1 MLDTTNYDKL
11 GSLKD
16 LSYSDHDVLVLKSG
30 KDSVAALRQKLE
42 DTSAQMAHA
51 MEGEALIAAQQSLS
65 TLNEELAQQERL
77 IDAFIGHHER
87 ARESMRRAIAAY
99 DELPRRLVDR
109 TTEQTLYAEDRVFLD
124 GQYVTPEAYLAALR
138 EQANREREAAAAAAL
153 STMDREI
160 VFHTQQLAE
169 EEGGKRHTP
178 YENNSNQNTTS
189 VTGIFPLTPASALGA
204 AGAAGLAASRRGI
217 FGPIIPERRS
227 GTEPRIGTPINPNG
241 VYRRPPATGPGSRN
255 EPVNDP
261 QALRHLDLYRTP
273 INPRMSSD
281 GPIGGY
287 LPAHV
292 TDGAD
297 PRWSSQHSQPPAGSS
312 RASISAGML
321 LGGGGAAAL
330 GRSTLLGT
338 QGTAPT
344 PGSGASA
351 YGAAGFG
358 PGSSSAGGV
367 STASALSGLRAPGT
381 SAAGVSPASGVA
393 GMARSGI
400 TPGLTPGVAPG
411 LAGTNVGAAGPG
423 MGSAAGMNAPGVSST
438 AGAPGAPGVPG
449 AYAPGAATSSSSDR
463 QSGKSRVGYQVV
475 RVRDDER
482 RPIRL
487 SEGAGAGDSASM
499 KPMTFDEP
507 DDRWE

>member
-30 KDSVAALRQKLE
+30 KDSVTALRQKLE
-42 DTSAQMAHA
+42 AASAQMAHA

-65 TLNEELAQQERL
+65 MLNEELAQQERL

-99 DELPRRLVDR
+99 DELPQRLVDR

-153 STMDREI
+153 GVMDRE
-160 VFHTQQLAE
+160 VNAHTAALNAE
-169 EEGGKRHTP
+169 TGWHRDPSTG
-178 YENNSNQNTTS
+178 SDTS
-189 VTGIFPLTPASALGA
+189 GWDSTAHAPTLTLGA
-204 AGAAGLAASRRGI
+204 AGVAGLAASRRGI

-351 YGAAGFG
+351 YGTAGFG

-400 TPGLTPGVAPG
+400 TPGLTPGVPPG

-499 KPMTFDEP
+499 KPMTFNEP

>member
-30 KDSVAALRQKLE
+30 KDSVSALRQKLE
-42 DTSAQMAHA
+42 DASAQMAHA

-138 EQANREREAAAAAAL
+138 EQANREREAAAAVAL
-153 STMDREI
+153 SAMDGEI
-160 VFHTQQLAE
+160 SDYTQALRDE
-169 EEGGKRHTP
+169 TGNVRIHPNSENPPDPTP
-178 YENNSNQNTTS
+178 YTS
-189 VTGIFPLTPASALGA
+189 ASALGA

-351 YGAAGFG
+351 YGTAGFG

-367 STASALSGLRAPGT
+367 STASALSGLRAPGS

>member
-42 DTSAQMAHA
+42 DASAQMAHA

-153 STMDREI
+153 SAMDGEI
-160 VFHTQQLAE
+160 SDYTQALRDETGNVRTHPSSNTPPDASSLA
-169 EEGGKRHTP
+169 
-178 YENNSNQNTTS
+178 
-189 VTGIFPLTPASALGA
+189 PASALGA

-351 YGAAGFG
+351 YGTAGFG
-358 PGSSSAGGV
+358 PGSSSASGV

-499 KPMTFDEP
+499 KPMTFNEP